1 MFIKEFIENIQ
12 LNNIKN
18 NYIFLNNK
26 INSIDYLDYI
36 NSNFIFNQEYY
47 NLEIQNIINNDNKIL
62 NFFNLIRDIYL
73 YKFIFYSLIMEYK
86 LDKFFYNRLLHDLYN
101 KNKIKESIYNINNTN
116 HSFNFDKNIIKKKKK
131 FIILN
136 KNIKYFLNLLEN
148 KFKISKKSCD
158 CIYIYY
164 FDKKIEK
171 INLKYNDFIIDYLDR
186 KYNNIQYI
194 INFSRIIF
202 KNYNIKIKLDF
213 NINYYIFN
221 NSNKIDNIIVYN
233 NKYNLFFPDI
243 ICKITYIDNC
253 ITDYF
258 NINNSIFINT
268 EDNINKLIL
277 YHNYINNN
285 KWFKNNSNDKNMDTR
300 ININNSDNTDSFLK
314 SFIENNNK
322 NNNYNNYFYINYLLS
337 SIIIILQLIHIFKN
351 YF

>member
-1 MFIKEFIENIQ
+1 
-12 LNNIKN
+12 
-18 NYIFLNNK
+18 
-26 INSIDYLDYI
+26 
-36 NSNFIFNQEYY
+36 
-47 NLEIQNIINNDNKIL
+47 
-62 NFFNLIRDIYL
+62 
-73 YKFIFYSLIMEYK
+73 
-86 LDKFFYNRLLHDLYN
+86 
-101 KNKIKESIYNINNTN
+101 
-116 HSFNFDKNIIKKKKK
+116 KKKKK